1 MWRTGLRF
9 LSAYAERNLRSDF
22 PWERKIGD
30 DRLRQLTILV
40 RAARAP
46 LTRKSDGNSKCK
58 INRFTIFWSKGLRIR
73 SRLTTAVTSWG
84 S

>member
-1 MWRTGLRF
+1 MWRTGLAF
-9 LSAYAERNLRSDF
+9 LVAYATESARSEF
-22 PWERKIGD
+22 PWERKFGD
-30 DRLRQLTILV
+30 DRLRQSPILV

-58 INRFTIFWSKGLRIR
+58 INRFSVFRTKGLRIR